1 MATTSFHVLFES
13 SSGFGLF
20 SVLENEEV
28 GSLLEEVQASYNDL
42 SRFQRICKMI
52 AFHPFDTAENALENM
67 NAITE
72 HELTVDLKNFLES
85 NLSKGKKA
93 SKFPLGVIEP
103 MLATAI
109 QENLGISCRSDETIR
124 ELCRGIRAHF
134 IKFVKPLASGLLEQ
148 AQLGLG
154 HSYSRSKVNIYYSI
168 CLNPTIRSLM
178 ISTILTLG
186 LSCKNTALIL
196 TNFTLT

>member
-20 SVLENEEV
+20 SVLENEDV

-103 MLATAI
+103 LLATAI
-109 QENLGISCRSDETIR
+109 QENLGIPCRSDETIR

-154 HSYSRSKVNIYYSI
+154 HSYSRSKVHLCYCFFHLASDPFVDDKYYSYTWI
-168 CLNPTIRSLM
+168 EP
-178 ISTILTLG
+178 
-186 LSCKNTALIL
+186 
-196 TNFTLT
+196 